1 MQKKQRNNLL
11 ISLYLLFGLGIFSL
25 TTAYAQ
31 TNATITLEPE
41 HPGPYEK
48 VTLTLSSYSFDV
60 DLASIN
66 WFVNGKT
73 ALAGPGER
81 SFTIT
86 TGGVG
91 ESSLVKARVLLV
103 NGEEIEVDTLLSPQ
117 GISLIWEAPESYTP
131 PFYEGR
137 SLPAEGSSVH
147 LVAEP
152 TISFQGRRVPPED
165 LAYSWYSNGELIT
178 SASGRGKRSATIP
191 LEYLSN
197 STKIRVVARD
207 TNGNTAA
214 KEITIY
220 PAEIRPTF
228 YLRDP
233 TLGVDYTKNLGGR
246 FETTGEFTLA
256 FVPYFFST
264 NNGLGSSVRYAW
276 ALDGLP
282 IEPETNTALTFRP
295 QESAAGLRTLTV
307 NVNNSKRKLQKAVG
321 KLTILFDTR

>member
-11 ISLYLLFGLGIFSL
+11 GLACLLFGLGVFSFA
-25 TTAYAQ
+25 TAYAQ
-31 TNATITLEPE
+31 TDATITLEPE

-60 DLASIN
+60 DLATIS

-73 ALAGPGER
+73 ALGGPGER
-81 SFTIT
+81 SFSIT

-91 ESSLVKARVLLV
+91 EASLVKARIVLV
-103 NGEEIEVDTLLSPQ
+103 NGEQIEVDTLLSPQ

-137 SLPAEGSSVH
+137 SLPAEGSSIR

-152 TISFQGRRVPPED
+152 TISSQGKRVPPED
-165 LAYSWYSNGELIT
+165 IAYSWYSNGELLT

-207 TNGNTAA
+207 TNGNSAA
-214 KEITIY
+214 KEVTIY
-220 PAEIRPTF
+220 PTEVRPSF

-233 TLGVDYTKNLGGR
+233 TLGIDYSRNLGGR

-264 NNGLGSSVRYAW
+264 NNGLGSTASYAW

-295 QESAAGLRTLTV
+295 QESAVGLRTLTV
-307 NVNNSKRKLQKAVG
+307 NINNSKRKLQKAVG